1 MSLDGQYDP
10 ENIFA
15 KILRGEMPCVKVY
28 EDEHVL
34 AFMDLFPQAPGHTL
48 VVPREPVRNALEM
61 SDGALQATIV
71 RVKRI
76 ANAVK
81 TALKP
86 DGIVITQFNGAPAG
100 QTIFHVHFHIIP
112 RREGEALGAHGGRQA
127 DTGRAQAPGR
137 EDRRGDRDALDG
149 PLRARVG
156 GDRRARIRHG
166 APGAPIGRIPVFA
179 LLEPELQRALDDSA
193 ETAFRSDMRRGT
205 AHQVIRKFDVERSTT
220 GSRHA

>member
-1 MSLDGQYDP
+1 MSLTGPYDP

-15 KILRGEMPCVKVY
+15 KILKGEMPCVKVY

-61 SDGALQATIV
+61 TDGALQATIV

-81 TALKP
+81 SALKP
-86 DGIVITQFNGAPAG
+86 DGIVITQFNGALAG

-112 RREGEALGAHGGRQA
+112 RMDGVALGAHGGGQA
-127 DTGRAQAPGR
+127 DMDELKAQADKIAAAIEKP
-137 EDRRGDRDALDG
+137 
-149 PLRARVG
+149 
-156 GDRRARIRHG
+156 
-166 APGAPIGRIPVFA
+166 
-179 LLEPELQRALDDSA
+179 
-193 ETAFRSDMRRGT
+193 
-205 AHQVIRKFDVERSTT
+205 
-220 GSRHA
+220 

>member
-1 MSLDGQYDP
+1 MSLDGKYDP

-28 EDEHVL
+28 EDEHVIS
-34 AFMDLFPQAPGHTL
+34 FMDIFPQAPGHTL

-76 ANAVK
+76 ARAVK
-81 TALKP
+81 TALAP

-112 RREGEALGAHGGRQA
+112 RQDGVALGAHGGGQA
-127 DTGRAQAPGR
+127 DMDVLKDQA
-137 EDRRGDRDALDG
+137 
-149 PLRARVG
+149 
-156 GDRRARIRHG
+156 ARI
-166 APGAPIGRIPVFA
+166 AAAI
-179 LLEPELQRALDDSA
+179 
-193 ETAFRSDMRRGT
+193 
-205 AHQVIRKFDVERSTT
+205 ERV
-220 GSRHA
+220 

>member
-1 MSLDGQYDP
+1 MSLDGNYDP

-28 EDEHVL
+28 EDEHVIS
-34 AFMDLFPQAPGHTL
+34 FMDIFPQAPGHTL

-76 ANAVK
+76 ARAVK
-81 TALKP
+81 TALAP

-112 RREGEALGAHGGRQA
+112 RQEGVALGVHGGGQA
-127 DTGRAQAPGR
+127 DMDVLKDQA
-137 EDRRGDRDALDG
+137 
-149 PLRARVG
+149 
-156 GDRRARIRHG
+156 ARI
-166 APGAPIGRIPVFA
+166 AAAI
-179 LLEPELQRALDDSA
+179 
-193 ETAFRSDMRRGT
+193 
-205 AHQVIRKFDVERSTT
+205 ERV
-220 GSRHA
+220 

>member
-1 MSLDGQYDP
+1 MSLDGNYDP

-28 EDEHVL
+28 EAEHVIS
-34 AFMDLFPQAPGHTL
+34 FMDIFPQAPGHTL

-76 ANAVK
+76 ARAVK
-81 TALKP
+81 TALAP

-112 RREGEALGAHGGRQA
+112 RQEGVALGAHGGGQA
-127 DTGRAQAPGR
+127 DMDVLKDQA
-137 EDRRGDRDALDG
+137 
-149 PLRARVG
+149 
-156 GDRRARIRHG
+156 ARI
-166 APGAPIGRIPVFA
+166 AAAI
-179 LLEPELQRALDDSA
+179 
-193 ETAFRSDMRRGT
+193 
-205 AHQVIRKFDVERSTT
+205 ERV
-220 GSRHA
+220 

>member
-1 MSLDGQYDP
+1 MSLEGQYDP
-10 ENIFA
+10 DNIFA
-15 KILRGEMPCVKVY
+15 KILKGEMPCVKVY

-61 SDGALQATIV
+61 TDGALQAAIV

-81 TALKP
+81 TALEP

-112 RREGEALGAHGGRQA
+112 RMEGVALGAHGGGQA
-127 DTGRAQAPGR
+127 DT
-137 EDRRGDRDALDG
+137 D
-149 PLRARVG
+149 
-156 GDRRARIRHG
+156 
-166 APGAPIGRIPVFA
+166 
-179 LLEPELQRALDDSA
+179 ELQKQADRIAA
-193 ETAFRSDMRRGT
+193 AIETP
-205 AHQVIRKFDVERSTT
+205 
-220 GSRHA
+220 

>member
-1 MSLDGQYDP
+1 MSLDGNYDP

-28 EDEHVL
+28 EDEHVIS
-34 AFMDLFPQAPGHTL
+34 FMDIFPQAPGHTL

-76 ANAVK
+76 ARAVK
-81 TALKP
+81 TALAP

-112 RREGEALGAHGGRQA
+112 RQEGVALGAHGGGQA
-127 DTGRAQAPGR
+127 DMDELTDQA
-137 EDRRGDRDALDG
+137 
-149 PLRARVG
+149 
-156 GDRRARIRHG
+156 ARI
-166 APGAPIGRIPVFA
+166 AAAI
-179 LLEPELQRALDDSA
+179 
-193 ETAFRSDMRRGT
+193 
-205 AHQVIRKFDVERSTT
+205 ERV
-220 GSRHA
+220 

>member
-127 DTGRAQAPGR
+127 DTEELKRQA
-137 EDRRGDRDALDG
+137 EKIA
-149 PLRARVG
+149 A
-156 GDRRARIRHG
+156 A
-166 APGAPIGRIPVFA
+166 IGTP
-179 LLEPELQRALDDSA
+179 
-193 ETAFRSDMRRGT
+193 
-205 AHQVIRKFDVERSTT
+205 
-220 GSRHA
+220 